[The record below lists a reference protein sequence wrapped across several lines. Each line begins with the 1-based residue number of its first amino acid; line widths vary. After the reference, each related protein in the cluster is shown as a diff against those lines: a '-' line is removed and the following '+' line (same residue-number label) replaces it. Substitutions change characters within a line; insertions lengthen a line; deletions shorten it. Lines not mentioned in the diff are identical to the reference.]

1 MLEHEDLVA
10 SVLSHQ
16 STVSSSY
23 RSGGIEPIRTEQR
36 AHIFQWM
43 KLLGLV
49 EVVGY
54 TLGII
59 GFGEFGTETARRA
72 GSFSNSGNL
81 HKVQPSFK

>member
-1 MLEHEDLVA
+1 
-10 SVLSHQ
+10 
-16 STVSSSY
+16 
-23 RSGGIEPIRTEQR
+23 
-36 AHIFQWM
+36 M

-59 GFGEFGTETARRA
+59 GLGEFGTQTARRA

-81 HKVQPSFK
+81 Q